1 MYRYTVYMQVCP
13 EGWDMVHSSC
23 YQTLSGQVAQSTG
36 RANCQ
41 DAGGHLALMTT
52 AEETSAIQ
60 AYLLTKG
67 LTEVYGWIDGTDAAT
82 DGVWLAESGEELPY
96 IGFTGLEPNGRV
108 AENCLVVG
116 ISQVIDITC
125 NGNSYVQYTLCEN

>member
-1 MYRYTVYMQVCP
+1 
-13 EGWDMVHSSC
+13 MVHSSC

-41 DAGGHLALMTT
+41 DAGGHLALVTT

-67 LTEVYGWIDGTDAAT
+67 LAAFVAWIDGTDFAT

-96 IGFTGLEPNGRV
+96 IGFTGVEPNGGMT
-108 AENCLVVG
+108 ENCLGVTVDG
-116 ISQVIDITC
+116 ALDFNC
-125 NGNSYVQYTLCEN
+125 DGNNDMQYTLCEI